1 MAFLRFLTCFCLL
14 TAAHAAPIV
23 AVDVG
28 HGVKDSGATSARG
41 RSEYSFNLEFA
52 GVLAHTLREKALSVR
67 EVNFDGQ
74 IGSLVARPLAAKG
87 ADFFVSVHH
96 DSISEAW
103 LKSWDWDG
111 AEQTYTD
118 VKRGFGIFVSAD
130 NPDLETSVR
139 CARSVGAL
147 LRRAG
152 FEASGWHARKH
163 VPIDAENG
171 VWYYDNLV
179 VLRRTTLPAFLFEAG
194 VIKHR
199 EEELALADPAY
210 QAQMADR
217 IASGLAACLSVK
229 SPLR

>member
-1 MAFLRFLTCFCLL
+1 MRCECSRTHDTSQTPLYDVEFYKNREMPNGSSFAKNLGIDRQEL
-14 TAAHAAPIV
+14 AAVIGDKNAHS
-23 AVDVG
+23 VDEANKREKGPV
-28 HGVKDSGATSARG
+28 VLSG
-41 RSEYSFNLEFA
+41 EK
-52 GVLAHTLREKALSVR
+52 LAYTYGSNQEKALREKALAVR

-152 FEASGWHARKH
+152 FEASSWHARKH
-163 VPIDAENG
+163 VPVDAENG
-171 VWYYDNLV
+171 VLLIKGAIPGRNGGLV
-179 VLRRTTLPAFLFEAG
+179 VVRSA
-194 VIKHR
+194 IKR
-199 EEELALADPAY
+199 GE
-210 QAQMADR
+210 
-217 IASGLAACLSVK
+217 K
-229 SPLR
+229 